1 MPIGR
6 PTGRHRGR
14 HRSSASPAWTRIV
27 RPSAGAMV
35 AFGVVAGVS
44 IGGAHSGPASASMTL
59 SDPEAGSSWQS
70 GLSWRADSA
79 RSSRAGTRAPVQ
91 AVLAE
96 VEPTTE
102 TAEFSVPALD
112 SPVPVADPRK
122 PADDESVPAGDQVQE
137 TSVTES
143 PMLAEFSAPAVVSFT
158 LKPKPKPKMKP
169 APTSD
174 GRGRDSGSASSGGG
188 ESGPAPSSDSGMNT
202 SAYSGAARKL
212 GLRGNAIK
220 AYSAVRSRFGITRI
234 GGYRRGPGDHGVG
247 KAIDVMISNRAQGD
261 AVAAYAIANRH
272 TLGVKYVI
280 WRQRIWLPHRGNWRG
295 MEDRGSVS
303 ANHYDHVHIS
313 VY

>member
-1 MPIGR
+1 M
-6 PTGRHRGR
+6 
-14 HRSSASPAWTRIV
+14 

-35 AFGVVAGVS
+35 AFGVVAGVAIS
-44 IGGAHSGPASASMTL
+44 GAHSGPASASMT
-59 SDPEAGSSWQS
+59 SPDPEAGSLWQS

-96 VEPTTE
+96 ADATTE
-102 TAEFSVPALD
+102 TAESSVPALD
-112 SPVPVADPRK
+112 SPVADPRK
-122 PADDESVPAGDQVQE
+122 PTGDVSVPAGDQVQE

-158 LKPKPKPKMKP
+158 LKPKRKPKP
-169 APTSD
+169 AATSD
-174 GRGRDSGSASSGGG
+174 GRGRDSGSTSSGGG
-188 ESGPAPSSDSGMNT
+188 ESGSAPPSDSGMNT

-234 GGYRRGPGDHGVG
+234 GGYRPGPGDHGVG

-272 TLGVKYVI
+272 ALGVKYVI